1 MLCLRHRKP
10 RGRLS
15 GAHPARLAPHSGAEP
30 PPSGYSADRRHVA
43 DGPHRQH
50 VPPLRPCL
58 GYRSQRRGTA
68 TRRRRE
74 PEAEE
79 RLIRLGLLGSQSFD
93 TCQGIKL
100 LASVEMVQ
108 ESVVVPTARALAHNN
123 RSVTKSTT

>member
-1 MLCLRHRKP
+1 MSLT
-10 RGRLS
+10 GRTDSLFRRYDIVS
-15 GAHPARLAPHSGAEP
+15 AIDLKDAARRL
-30 PPSGYSADRRHVA
+30 DDVA
-43 DGPHRQH
+43 S
-50 VPPLRPCL
+50 L
-58 GYRSQRRGTA
+58 
-68 TRRRRE
+68 
-74 PEAEE
+74 EAGE